1 MNLEHGVHREH
12 GGLGRKPPHEIT
24 EGIIGAAIKVHRQL
38 GPGLLES
45 AYEACLAFELDRRGF
60 GVKRQ
65 KLLGIRYDG
74 IVIDE
79 GYRIDLL
86 INDTVVVEL
95 KAIAR
100 LEPVHEA
107 QLLSYVRLA
116 QKPVGLLINFHVPR
130 LADGVRRVVNGPHP
144 LSP

>member
-1 MNLEHGVHREH
+1 MEHGDHGEHRAAE
-12 GGLGRKPPHEIT
+12 RTPNVIT
-24 EGIIGAAIKVHRQL
+24 EATIGAAIKVHRQL

-45 AYEACLAFELDRRGF
+45 AYEACLAFELSRQGY
-60 GVKRQ
+60 GVERQ
-65 KLLGIRYDG
+65 KILEIRYDG
-74 IVIDE
+74 MVIDE

-116 QKPVGLLINFHVPR
+116 QKPVGLLINFHVTR
-130 LADGVRRVVNGPHP
+130 LVDGVRRVISGPHS
-144 LSP
+144 LSL